1 VTTNAQTANTSTAVD
16 VDAESLKL
24 IAAGGRPAEAALTAL
39 FRKYRKPLLGFLIR
53 RGVDAPTAEDLVQE
67 TFIKVAKSA
76 GAFRR
81 DAMASSWIYSILRNV
96 HLDHLRKPKHEVN
109 LDEEGWNIVEAGQED
124 VGADRPDQNLE
135 RRQLDDCLD
144 TQYRAFMSEQP
155 AAAAALQKVT
165 EHEWSIREVAQFL
178 GRTEAATKEYL
189 SQCRKKLRMFFDPCR
204 ERWGARP

>member
-1 VTTNAQTANTSTAVD
+1 MTTNAQTANTSTAVD

>member
-1 VTTNAQTANTSTAVD
+1 VTSSPRAENTSTAVD

-24 IAAGGRPAEAALTAL
+24 IAAGGRPAEGALTAL

-53 RGVDAPTAEDLVQE
+53 RGVDAQTAEDLVQE

-76 GAFRR
+76 GTFRR

-109 LDEEGWNIVEAGQED
+109 LDDEGWEIVEADQED
-124 VGADRPDQNLE
+124 DGADRPDQNLE

-144 TQYRAFMSEQP
+144 TQYKVFIKEQP

-165 EHEWSIREVAQFL
+165 EHDWSIREVAQFL

-189 SQCRKKLRMFFDPCR
+189 SQCRKKLRVFFEPCR
-204 ERWGARP
+204 ERWGARS